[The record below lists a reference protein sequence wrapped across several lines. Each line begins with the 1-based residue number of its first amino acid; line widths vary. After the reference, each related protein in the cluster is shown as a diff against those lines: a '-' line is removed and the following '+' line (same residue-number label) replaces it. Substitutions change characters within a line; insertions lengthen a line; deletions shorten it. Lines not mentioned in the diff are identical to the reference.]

1 MTLFRMRRRGSWV
14 APRPAL
20 VHGDA
25 QRVVGLG
32 PTGEPLPGASFPAL
46 TGASRR
52 FVRGAAALHHD
63 EGGASLVFAAI
74 TLFSLAL
81 ASFMV
86 FQVGMVSSER
96 LQIQGAA
103 DAAAYSA
110 AVVEANSL
118 DSIGQLNDSMSYV
131 HYTLLRYTVDQIVY
145 GTLAQFRTHHTAAR
159 RENGSLFSQPTPLA
173 VPPMGQAAPGDPSE
187 SGGSIENQPGPTF
200 VPLGDANDWNERISR
215 VKRLGGLD
223 GQETDGLRR
232 SGESMIQQAAKWE
245 LDLHTAARIIMNTTP
260 RLCRE
265 VALEVADKNGATR
278 IAFSS
283 DLEKAFTTSGDGAGF
298 GQNDGGTDPVEGT
311 ASEQLYLRYQKLRTL
326 AVDAGQRYDYPSWF
340 EEAKGKSGNGYSTVR
355 LCWNVNDWAHG
366 QGRFEHED
374 FPQYSSGAPSGHW
387 SAAHTHYW
395 LPSPDFILTPQQPHG
410 GISPRGQ
417 ERPTAGGK
425 GGSHGP
431 PMDDDPDVHMKA
443 LETQGLDP
451 FANDMAHHAYIVCPT
466 CAARKYDPQS
476 RWTEVKKVQQD
487 VTTYADPSNLELKF
501 QGGFPKPLVLR
512 DAALRSGITV
522 AAWRESTGIGE
533 ILPGNEWGLVAVASA
548 QVGLLDREGKVQS
561 LSQLTADRA
570 TYTGSL
576 ELQLKNDDKFRN
588 LCYSIDPEKGVR
600 FGARLVPIARDLTHH
615 PNLASGGAVDELIG
629 SSGTRW
635 WVTSTSD
642 TPTGSAAPGPMAK
655 LKEWVK
661 VDSPQ
666 ALKEALW
673 H

>member
-1 MTLFRMRRRGSWV
+1 MIRR
-14 APRPAL
+14 L
-20 VHGDA
+20 V
-25 QRVVGLG
+25 
-32 PTGEPLPGASFPAL
+32 EASLRAM
-46 TGASRR
+46 TGASQR
-52 FVRGAAALHHD
+52 FARGAATLHHD

-96 LQIQGAA
+96 LQIQSAA

-159 RENGSLFSQPTPLA
+159 RENGSLFSQPTMTA
-173 VPPMGQAAPGDPSE
+173 VPPFGRAAQADPSE

-200 VPLGDANDWNERISR
+200 VPLGDANDWNERIGR

-245 LDLHTAARIIMNTTP
+245 LDLHTAARIILNTTP

-265 VALEVADKNGATR
+265 VALEVADKNGATHL
-278 IAFSS
+278 AFSS
-283 DLEKAFTTSGDGAGF
+283 DLEKAWTTSGDGAGF
-298 GQNDGGTDPVEGT
+298 AQNDGGTDPVEGT

-326 AVDAGQRYDYPSWF
+326 AVDDGQRYDYPSWF
-340 EEAKGKSGNGYSTVR
+340 EEAKGKSGSGYSSVR

-366 QGRFEHED
+366 QGRSFHLD
-374 FPQYSSGAPSGHW
+374 FPEFMMGAPAGHW
-387 SAAHTHYW
+387 CCAHKHSYIDMNTYEVK
-395 LPSPDFILTPQQPHG
+395 SEEHG

-417 ERPTAGGK
+417 EKMTNGGGK
-425 GGSHGP
+425 GGGHQMP
-431 PMDDDPDVHMKA
+431 DDDDPILHQKA
-443 LETQGLDP
+443 MEGFIDP
-451 FANDMAHHAYIVCPT
+451 FLPYDPHHAEITCPT
-466 CAARKYDPQS
+466 CAARKHDPQS
-476 RWTEVKKVQQD
+476 MWTEVKKTQQD
-487 VTTYADPSNLELKF
+487 VGTYAPGEEPNLELKF
-501 QGGFPKPLVLR
+501 EGGFPKPLVLR

-533 ILPGNEWGLVAVASA
+533 ILPGSEWGLVAVASA
-548 QVGLLDREGKVQS
+548 QVGLLDGEGKVQS

-570 TYTGSL
+570 TYTGNL
-576 ELQLKNDDKFRN
+576 QLQLKNDDKFRN
-588 LCYSIDPEKGVR
+588 LCYSVDPEKGVR

-629 SSGTRW
+629 SSGSRW